1 MASEINSAGMAI
13 DIRAMPNP
21 VVFPR
26 AAKDLLDVDSSLSFR
41 TALVLSSSV
50 PRGKERIVRWMQRI
64 LFFGVPRRLC
74 THHNTWLVTDPTNL
88 EVYVRLAR
96 VRNWDD
102 HVMTCCID
110 LLREGD
116 SFFDVGSNAG
126 YISIQVA
133 AALNGRLDISAFE
146 PQPTL
151 AEAAAGSADL
161 NGFDRMKVYRIMVG
175 RPAAAERVY
184 VTGSSLHT
192 SRIPRGRPKQTIEAS
207 VYSMQELVA
216 SGTCRSPDVIKVDVE
231 GGEME
236 VITSSRELLRSVQPA
251 IALESDA
258 NTARFGY
265 GRQELVQALR
275 ECGYTN
281 FFHVLEDGRY
291 VPLSAKGI
299 VSRDIVAVPP
309 LRMTDRFRAKIA
321 G

>member
-1 MASEINSAGMAI
+1 MGAVN
-13 DIRAMPNP
+13 DFRVMPEP

-26 AAKDLLDVDSSLSFR
+26 AAKDLLDVSSSLSFR
-41 TALVLSSSV
+41 TALALSSSV
-50 PRGKERIVRWMQRI
+50 PRGKERVVRWMQRM
-64 LFFGVPRRLC
+64 LFFGTPRRLC
-74 THHNTWLVTDPTNL
+74 THHNVWLVTDPNNL

-96 VRNWDD
+96 VKDWDD
-102 HVMTCCID
+102 HVIRCCID
-110 LLREGD
+110 LLPEGG

-126 YISIQVA
+126 YISIHVA
-133 AALNGRLDISAFE
+133 AALDGRLDVAAFE

-161 NGFDRMKVYRIMVG
+161 NGFDRMKVYRVMVG
-175 RPAAAERVY
+175 RPATIERIY

-192 SRIPRGRPKQTIEAS
+192 SRIPRGKPKQTIEAG

-216 SGTCRSPDVIKVDVE
+216 SGTCRSPDVIKIDVE
-231 GGEME
+231 GGELE
-236 VITSSRELLRSVQPA
+236 VITSSQELLRNAQPA
-251 IALESDA
+251 IAFESDE
-258 NTARFGY
+258 NTIRFGY
-265 GRQELVQALR
+265 GRQELMQALR
-275 ECGYTN
+275 ETGYAD

-291 VPLSAKGI
+291 VPVSAEGI